1 MEDYVVNWVISG
13 VVFWATTF
21 IFVRNLFPKRS
32 FDFCNRI
39 VSTIHATTAVCLASL
54 SVQSWSCPLC
64 PLASKSS
71 PAQMKALAVSLSYL
85 IYDLICCMFGHHF
98 NLDNFVH
105 HTVSIVGIGA
115 GLAYE
120 MILFAVIF
128 SLARM
133 VVGPYLTYVTLS
145 ANYPLLIKAMA
156 LGLQLV
162 SAFWFYKILR
172 MVRHKLGKKM
182 KANKTAKA
190 EAEAEA
196 ANFDFVRRILTLV
209 RAFPA
214 FLASDP
220 PRPCCDFFFPSST
233 LLHRLR
239 QRLSHPLSP
248 FSPFPSLYSFASS
261 AASDDDTSPP
271 TSAPRRSL
279 RRRSLGA
286 GVFSDVVA
294 GAMAVGEKAR
304 ILYHFFFFSFS
315 LSLILL
321 PLLPPAR
328 LEVPSRCQEPPRA
341 RRLPRQLAAPE
352 PSGGYFVAIAVEG
365 EAALVASDL
374 RGEAYRRAVARSA
387 PRGEA
392 LLISRREHV
401 AMRRDVRSG
410 VRLYATSALEE
421 TSARAGGLRQQRK
434 KKKKRKKNGAKF
446 S

>member
-54 SVQSWSCPLC
+54 SVQSWSCPVC

-98 NLDNFVH
+98 NFDNFVH

-120 MILFAVIF
+120 MCGSEMVAAMWITEISSPFLHMRELLKELGIRDTDLNLAVDILFAVIF

-182 KANKTAKA
+182 KAHKS
-190 EAEAEA
+190 
-196 ANFDFVRRILTLV
+196 V
-209 RAFPA
+209 
-214 FLASDP
+214 
-220 PRPCCDFFFPSST
+220 
-233 LLHRLR
+233 
-239 QRLSHPLSP
+239 SH
-248 FSPFPSLYSFASS
+248 
-261 AASDDDTSPP
+261 
-271 TSAPRRSL
+271 
-279 RRRSLGA
+279 
-286 GVFSDVVA
+286 
-294 GAMAVGEKAR
+294 
-304 ILYHFFFFSFS
+304 
-315 LSLILL
+315 
-321 PLLPPAR
+321 
-328 LEVPSRCQEPPRA
+328 
-341 RRLPRQLAAPE
+341 
-352 PSGGYFVAIAVEG
+352 
-365 EAALVASDL
+365 
-374 RGEAYRRAVARSA
+374 
-387 PRGEA
+387 
-392 LLISRREHV
+392 
-401 AMRRDVRSG
+401 
-410 VRLYATSALEE
+410 
-421 TSARAGGLRQQRK
+421 
-434 KKKKRKKNGAKF
+434 
-446 S
+446 